1 MGTGLSDNIILRKN
15 RLYAN
20 TIPYFPN
27 DVKLLLRLYSTCL
40 YSTSRSIPITTKR
53 ALSNS

>member
-27 DVKLLLRLYSTCL
+27 DVKLLLRLYST
-40 YSTSRSIPITTKR
+40 SRSIPITTKR
-53 ALSNS
+53 ALSTS